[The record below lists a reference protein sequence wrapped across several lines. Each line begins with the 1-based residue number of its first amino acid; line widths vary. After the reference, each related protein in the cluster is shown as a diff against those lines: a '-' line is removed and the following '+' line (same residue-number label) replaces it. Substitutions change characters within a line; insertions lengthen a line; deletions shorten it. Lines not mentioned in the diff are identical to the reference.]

1 MAVACWNPSPVGL
14 VNRAV
19 ARSPPLPSPP
29 SPDLSHDQR
38 GSGREKDKGVKKKKK
53 RKKKEN
59 KSRWVAPHFPTPHL
73 RPAQPRGAP
82 ARVPVYA
89 PHQPGQSAGC
99 GENYKAWKTTVLPR
113 PSPTPSP
120 RYAPGTAGWRRLFYV
135 IAGRQ
140 VCWLAVPVRA
150 GPPSSADTSR
160 PCKSPPRGSP
170 VRLWAN

>member
-1 MAVACWNPSPVGL
+1 MLEPEPSRPGEPGC
-14 VNRAV
+14 RP
-19 ARSPPLPSPP
+19 SPPLPSPP

-38 GSGREKDKGVKKKKK
+38 GSGREKDKGVKIK
-53 RKKKEN
+53 RKTKHAGLN
-59 KSRWVAPHFPTPHL
+59 PHLPTPHL
-73 RPAQPRGAP
+73 RPAEPRGGP
-82 ARVPVYA
+82 ARVRVHA
-89 PHQPGQSAGC
+89 PHQPGQPAGC

-140 VCWLAVPVRA
+140 VCWLAAPVRA

-160 PCKSPPRGSP
+160 PCKSSP
-170 VRLWAN
+170 GGPWYGFG